1 MDEAAWYRLAAD
13 AMLVVHVGTVLYVVL
28 GLVLTLVGGVR
39 GWRWVHHRVFR
50 GLHLAIIAVI
60 VGQAWA
66 GVICPLTIWE
76 NDLRE
81 WGGQTR
87 YDRTFVQH
95 WLSQV
100 LFFDLPSWVFVVGY
114 SGFGLLVLGALW
126 WVPVRWR
133 GRAAEGRAG
142 D

>member
-1 MDEAAWYRLAAD
+1 MDQAAWYRWAAD
-13 AMLVVHVGTVLYVVL
+13 AMLVVHVGIVLFVLL
-28 GLVLTLVGGVR
+28 GLVLTLVGGAL
-39 GWRWVHHRVFR
+39 GWRWVHGRFFR
-50 GLHLAIIAVI
+50 GLHLMIIGVI

-81 WGGQTR
+81 RAGQTR
-87 YDRTFVQH
+87 YDETFVQH

-114 SGFGLLVLGALW
+114 SAFGLLVLLALW
-126 WVPVRWR
+126 WVPMRWR
-133 GRAAEGRAG
+133 GAGRGA
-142 D
+142 